1 MKRSIIKIDKLKKEF
16 DGIVALNEISFEVE
30 KGQIFGLLGP
40 SGSGKTTTINI
51 ITGQEISNSG
61 TSHILGIESSK
72 LTSKELEKIGIVTD
86 SSGYYEK
93 MSLYNNLI
101 FFAKYYDVEEKEV
114 EKLLKRVGLFDNRRK
129 IAGKLSTGMRQRML
143 LVRSLI
149 NKPEILFL
157 DEPTSG
163 LDPNTTRTIHNLILE
178 LKEQGVT
185 IFLTTHDMFEATLLC
200 DTISLLNEGN
210 LIEKGSPKEII
221 LRHNHN
227 KNFKVTYSNE
237 LEEVLSFSELRKI
250 VNRTR
255 YITSLHSCEPTLEDV
270 FVELTGGELN
280 V

>member
-114 EKLLKRVGLFDNRRK
+114 EKLLKRVGLFDSRRK

-178 LKEQGVT
+178 
-185 IFLTTHDMFEATLLC
+185 
-200 DTISLLNEGN
+200 
-210 LIEKGSPKEII
+210 
-221 LRHNHN
+221 
-227 KNFKVTYSNE
+227 
-237 LEEVLSFSELRKI
+237 
-250 VNRTR
+250 
-255 YITSLHSCEPTLEDV
+255 
-270 FVELTGGELN
+270 
-280 V
+280 